1 MGWRSLPCQ
10 IRSSRSTSRGGGR
23 RKIRQEGSHDRSSSS
38 SSFSCEPSSL
48 PTPLFALLPMPPI
61 PIPPMPMPV
70 LPRTCFP
77 FFCALVTMAVAFKLP
92 LPPPRWDVLPRMVS
106 PNLARRLFRTPLAV
120 PLLASPAGVAAVA
133 APEEDSNPYRS
144 TSGANDPP
152 RRFPVLSRTP
162 PPPPPPAPLPSPMPP
177 AATLARSECLPCM
190 YLEKEDSAFSDMTS
204 ASERRRVVSLSSTP
218 AKASRDREREA
229 SRDWHMEI
237 WASATS
243 SSISPSTA
251 KTLAISSPTLSLLSF
266 MILICSSYSGD
277 SSSFAPSLLP
287 LPLLAFPP
295 FLPFVLPFPPLVSP
309 PPFEGPLTPF
319 GGFKRQAPE
328 SLLVASAM
336 SAPHFPK
343 VLALAEISLRVS
355 VRTTRLRISLSM

>member
-38 SSFSCEPSSL
+38 SSLSCEPSSL

-106 PNLARRLFRTPLAV
+106 PNLARRPFRTPLAL

-162 PPPPPPAPLPSPMPP
+162 PPPPPPGGGRSASPSSPNETEGCSAPNLAALLSNLPAWAGGIVGIVIGRVPTVPP
-177 AATLARSECLPCM
+177 AEG
-190 YLEKEDSAFSDMTS
+190 
-204 ASERRRVVSLSSTP
+204 VSLTSLLKRKEPHRWSW
-218 AKASRDREREA
+218 SRMFPPILLSPFDADDWGREPDPMRVA
-229 SRDWHMEI
+229 PRPCSWK
-237 WASATS
+237 TS
-243 SSISPSTA
+243 SSSSRSSSSSVVLTSTLS
-251 KTLAISSPTLSLLSF
+251 TWLLPSSPLLSLSLSLESSTLSSR
-266 MILICSSYSGD
+266 SSDWWRVVGSYRD
-277 SSSFAPSLLP
+277 MLVLYIK
-287 LPLLAFPP
+287 
-295 FLPFVLPFPPLVSP
+295 FVKP
-309 PPFEGPLTPF
+309 
-319 GGFKRQAPE
+319 
-328 SLLVASAM
+328 
-336 SAPHFPK
+336 
-343 VLALAEISLRVS
+343 
-355 VRTTRLRISLSM
+355 